1 MQGELSAPCLV
12 VHWTLTLPINPSDT
26 SSKPQQDEM
35 LYFLQ
40 QTNFRSP
47 EIPTFVIPQQL
58 NLQPLASYVQ
68 SNTDKTDHQTR
79 HTWSPVAQLLPHRQH
94 QLSHGIASYD
104 VSGWALLPASNQ
116 MNWNT
121 KGKHDASETQT
132 EVATTLPDMRMLRIG
147 NCLPIVQVAAH
158 FLLL

>member
-1 MQGELSAPCLV
+1 
-12 VHWTLTLPINPSDT
+12 
-26 SSKPQQDEM
+26 
-35 LYFLQ
+35 
-40 QTNFRSP
+40 
-47 EIPTFVIPQQL
+47 
-58 NLQPLASYVQ
+58 
-68 SNTDKTDHQTR
+68 
-79 HTWSPVAQLLPHRQH
+79 
-94 QLSHGIASYD
+94 
-104 VSGWALLPASNQ
+104 